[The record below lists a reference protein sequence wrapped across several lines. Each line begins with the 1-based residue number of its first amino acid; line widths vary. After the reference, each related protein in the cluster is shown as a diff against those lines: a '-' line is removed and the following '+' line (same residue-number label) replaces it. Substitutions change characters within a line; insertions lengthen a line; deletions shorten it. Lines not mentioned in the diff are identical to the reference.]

1 MNSRIYRPF
10 TFAPNVLAD
19 SMYNGPIMT
28 RKILHLDLD
37 AFFCAVEELHNPTLR
52 GRAFAV
58 GGRPE
63 ERGVVASCSYPARQK
78 GVHSA
83 MPMAQALRAC
93 PGLLI
98 VPTQHRLYRTLSQRV
113 MERLHRLTPL
123 VEQISI
129 DEAFLDVSARVE
141 EPEALA
147 WLLQQSIRS
156 ELGLPCSLGVAT
168 NKLVA
173 KIANSAGKAAA
184 RGEGPPNAITVV
196 APGGEAAFL
205 APLPCDALWGVGP
218 KTSVRLAERGMRLIG
233 DLARQAPG
241 ELEALLGKTGRE
253 LVLRAQ
259 GIDDRP
265 VILEH
270 ETKSISQETTFT
282 RDVSN
287 EHELLR
293 TLYDLSQ
300 GVGKELRRS
309 GLTAST
315 IRLKMRWSDFTTPTR
330 QITLSQPNDD
340 SDVIYATAKQLFLRL
355 WQPGQPVRL
364 IGVGVSGLTD
374 QPRQMGLFDAPNERV
389 EKLSSA
395 VSALRARFG
404 ESAIVRG
411 SDMRRRKKSSAGEED

>member
-1 MNSRIYRPF
+1 
-10 TFAPNVLAD
+10 
-19 SMYNGPIMT
+19 MYNRPIMT

-37 AFFCAVEELHNPTLR
+37 AFFCAVEELHNPALK

-63 ERGVVASCSYPARQK
+63 ERGVVASCSYPARHK

-83 MPMAQALRAC
+83 MPMSQALRLC
-93 PGLLI
+93 PELI
-98 VPTQHRLYRTLSQRV
+98 VVPTRHRVYRSTSQRV
-113 MERLHRLTPL
+113 MERLHRLTSL

-129 DEAFLDVSARVE
+129 DEAFLDVSARAE

-147 WLLQQSIRS
+147 RLLQKSIRT
-156 ELGLPCSLGVAT
+156 ELELPCSLGVAT

-196 APGGEAAFL
+196 APGGEAVFL

-218 KTSVRLAERGMRLIG
+218 KTSVRLTEWGMHLIG
-233 DLARQAPG
+233 DLARQAPA

-253 LVLRAQ
+253 LVMRAQ

-265 VILEH
+265 VIPEH

-287 EHELLR
+287 EAELLR
-293 TLYDLSQ
+293 TLHDLAQ

-309 GLTAST
+309 GLAAST
-315 IRLKMRWSDFTTPTR
+315 VRLKMRWSDFTTPTR
-330 QITLSQPNDD
+330 QTTLSQPNDD
-340 SDVIYATAKQLFLRL
+340 SETIYATAKQLFVRL

-374 QPRQMGLFDAPNERV
+374 PPRQMGLFDVPNERV

-395 VSALRARFG
+395 VSAVRARFG
-404 ESAIVRG
+404 DGAIVRG
-411 SDMRRRKKSSAGEED
+411 SDMRRRKKSNADEDGLG